1 MLEEM
6 KRRSV
11 ENPHGDAC
19 EEVDDLI
26 QTDPGAC
33 WQILRA
39 SIARCHELDLGMIG
53 AGCLETFM
61 WYRGV
66 EFLDRVL
73 DEISSNARFREAFG
87 GVYLGS
93 EFPEAQGRQINSALI
108 ANGVSPESV
117 IDWWSSGADA

>member
-11 ENPHGDAC
+11 ENPHHEAWED
-19 EEVDDLI
+19 VDDLI
-26 QTDPGAC
+26 QTDPDAC
-33 WQILRA
+33 WEILRT

-66 EFLDRVL
+66 EFLGRVL

-87 GVYLGS
+87 SVYLGS
-93 EFPEAQGRQINSALI
+93 EFPEAEGRQINSTLI
-108 ANGVSPESV
+108 AHGASPESV
-117 IDWWSSGADA
+117 IDWWSSPPDA